1 MADLGFTELSM
12 EPVVCAPD
20 DPYALTYDD
29 LPILFE
35 QYEILAKEMLKREKE
50 GRPLTFYHYMIDLT
64 GGPFGYRIYG
74 CNTLGRPLSL
84 SSVCR

>member
-1 MADLGFTELSM
+1 MCSG
-12 EPVVCAPD
+12 

-50 GRPLTFYHYMIDLT
+50 GRPLIFYHYMIDLT
-64 GGPFGYRIYG
+64 GGPCIYKRISGLRFGYRIYG
-74 CNTLGRPLSL
+74 CNTLGGPLSL
-84 SSVCR
+84 SSICR

>member
-1 MADLGFTELSM
+1 MYKRQE
-12 EPVVCAPD
+12 

-29 LPILFE
+29 LPVLFE

-64 GGPFGYRIYG
+64 PK
-74 CNTLGRPLSL
+74 GRAAARRRPAAAPKIKRFRLI
-84 SSVCR
+84 